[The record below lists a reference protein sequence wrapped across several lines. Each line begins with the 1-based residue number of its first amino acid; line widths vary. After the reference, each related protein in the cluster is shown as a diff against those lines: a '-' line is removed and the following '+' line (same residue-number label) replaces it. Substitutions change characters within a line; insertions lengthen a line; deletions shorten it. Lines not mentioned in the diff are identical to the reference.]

1 MPGDEGTSRSSI
13 SVRFWGVR
21 GSIACPGPSTLR
33 YGGNTPCV
41 EVRCGTDT
49 LIFDA
54 GTGIRP
60 LGNALVEAA
69 NTNDFDIFLSHG
81 HIDHMIGLP
90 FFAPLF
96 VTGQVVRVWA
106 GTLQPAGGVKEAVRK
121 LMSFPFF
128 PLQVDALHA
137 KLEFHDFR
145 AGDVINPRPGVTLRT
160 APLNHPGGAI
170 GYRIEYGGQCRRLC
184 DRYRIGRRPDR
195 PGGADAD
202 QGCRSRHP
210 GYDLHRRG
218 TAGARRLGP
227 FELAAG
233 RPAGERGR
241 GKTALPVSPRSRARR
256 RVHGQDQSRGGSG
269 EAGNDRGE
277 RGNAGRSPVSW
288 FRNSLHSCHEFGDEF
303 LSQNTPARC
312 PYNLR

>member
-1 MPGDEGTSRSSI
+1 MPGDKGTGRSSI

-41 EVRCGTDT
+41 EVRCGAET

-170 GYRIEYGGQCRRLC
+170 GYRIEYGGQAVAYVTDIELGDGPIDPAVLALTKDAALVILDTTYTDAELPAHVGWGHSSWQQGIRLASAAGAKQLC
-184 DRYRIGRRPDR
+184 LFHHDPEHDDAFMDKIRAAAEAAR
-195 PGGADAD
+195 PGTIVASEGMQVDLR
-202 QGCRSRHP
+202 CRGSEIP
-210 GYDLHRRG
+210 SI
-218 TAGARRLGP
+218 
-227 FELAAG
+227 LAMSSA
-233 RPAGERGR
+233 
-241 GKTALPVSPRSRARR
+241 T
-256 RVHGQDQSRGGSG
+256 
-269 EAGNDRGE
+269 N
-277 RGNAGRSPVSW
+277 
-288 FRNSLHSCHEFGDEF
+288 F
-303 LSQNTPARC
+303 
-312 PYNLR
+312 